1 MVRKIKVVDVYSQET
16 EQEQEPETERP
27 EEETPEEPTTL
38 ELKNEVIPEE
48 EEEEE
53 EEQEPEPPKSRKKK
67 QVVEMPTTEKTVQQ
81 VQCSACGKSMSA
93 KSLRYSHAKT
103 CTERSQEPE
112 PVEIPAPKIEPK
124 KTPAKRSKAKPREA
138 APTYDADEVP
148 PPPPPPAS
156 RLTREKHETPE
167 QFWRSTITNMR
178 EKKLS
183 QYKSLLSNAF

>member
-1 MVRKIKVVDVYSQET
+1 MVRKIKVVDVYSQED
-16 EQEQEPETERP
+16 EQEQEPETERV
-27 EEETPEEPTTL
+27 EEETPL
-38 ELKNEVIPEE
+38 ELKNEVIAE

-67 QVVEMPTTEKTVQQ
+67 QVIETPTTEKTVQQ
-81 VQCSACGKSMSA
+81 VQCSSCGKSMTA
-93 KSLRYSHAKT
+93 KSLRYSHAKY

-112 PVEIPAPKIEPK
+112 PAPKIEPK
-124 KTPAKRSKAKPREA
+124 KAPVKRSKAKPRE

-156 RLTREKHETPE
+156 RLREKHETPE
-167 QFWRSTITNMR
+167 QFWRSTVNNLR